1 MWFIMHGWYGRVRLQ
16 GTRVISIGYSL
27 SLGVPLLQKQQY
39 FNMLRLR
46 INKTHGTLSTN
57 NSLIAEATIAHVP
70 ACCRRKQGRVPSFLI
85 TCAKLL
91 VASSFCCL
99 LFSASRFS
107 LLASRFT
114 IHTLTAI
121 HDMHLKNPINNCL
134 HHITI
139 SSRRLPSSSIKNR
152 TPLIPAGEVCPRST
166 TVSTFFR
173 AKHQSIIET
182 TLTHPL
188 QTYQHSL
195 LLLSLSSTSPRRLYR
210 RHQSQESKAAATNSF
225 PSIGV
230 YIIGS

>member
-1 MWFIMHGWYGRVRLQ
+1 M
-16 GTRVISIGYSL
+16 ISIGYSL

-182 TLTHPL
+182 TLTHLL

>member
-1 MWFIMHGWYGRVRLQ
+1 MHGWYGRVRVQ

-46 INKTHGTLSTN
+46 SNKTHGTLSTN

-107 LLASRFT
+107 LLASPFT
-114 IHTLTAI
+114 
-121 HDMHLKNPINNCL
+121 HLQPFTTC
-134 HHITI
+134 I
-139 SSRRLPSSSIKNR
+139 SR
-152 TPLIPAGEVCPRST
+152 TPST
-166 TVSTFFR
+166 TACITS
-173 AKHQSIIET
+173 QSHRDGSPAAPSRT
-182 TLTHPL
+182 GRRS
-188 QTYQHSL
+188 YQLGRCVHV
-195 LLLSLSSTSPRRLYR
+195 RQR
-210 RHQSQESKAAATNSF
+210 
-225 PSIGV
+225 
-230 YIIGS
+230 